1 MFSLAVDVMGGD
13 LGPRVALRA
22 CKKLLKDRQ
31 DVELIVCI
39 VQDQA
44 RYAKYYLRHF
54 NRVQIIACEQAVN
67 MNDKP
72 SQILRQSRN
81 STMAAAIQAV
91 ADRRAQ
97 AVISAGNTGV
107 LMALSKHLL
116 PMYAGIDR
124 PALATMMP
132 THGKPLLLLDLGANL
147 NVSSQQLL
155 QFAALGVAWCRLQTT
170 ETPQVGLLNVGKEAS
185 KGTERL
191 QEANE
196 LLRERLQNYYAG
208 FCEGHDIYAGA
219 LDVIVT
225 DGFVGN
231 LVLKASEGLSELLI
245 DTLKTQFKHHWL
257 RRWFA
262 LLWAAPMRKIIRQLS
277 PAYNGG
283 ALLLGING
291 VVVKTHGHSD
301 THTFSHA
308 LHYVLAQV
316 QHHNSATMQ
325 QSLHELLN

>member
-1 MFSLAVDVMGGD
+1 MFCLAVDVMGGD
-13 LGPRVALRA
+13 LGPRVALKA
-22 CKKLLKDRQ
+22 CKKLLKERQ
-31 DVELIVCI
+31 DVQLIVCI
-39 VQDQA
+39 LQDQA
-44 RYAKYYLRHF
+44 RYAKFYLRSSH
-54 NRVQIIACEQAVN
+54 RVQIVGCEHAID

-81 STMAAAIQAV
+81 STMAAALQAV

-116 PMYAGIDR
+116 PMYEGIDR
-124 PALATMMP
+124 PALATLMP
-132 THGKPLLLLDLGANL
+132 TRGKPVLLLDLGANL

-155 QFAALGVAWCRLQTT
+155 QFAALGVAWSQLPSSQQ
-170 ETPQVGLLNVGKEAS
+170 PQVGLLNVGKEAT

-191 QEANE
+191 RETDE
-196 LLRERLQNYYAG
+196 LLRQRLPHQYAG
-208 FCEGHDIYAGA
+208 FCEGHDIYAGE

-245 DTLKTQFKHHWL
+245 DTLKSQFKNHWF

-262 LLWAAPMRKIIRQLS
+262 LLWAAPMRKIIRELS
-277 PAYNGG
+277 PAYNSG
-283 ALLLGING
+283 AVLLGVNG

-301 THTFSHA
+301 ARTFIHA
-308 LHYVLAQV
+308 LHYVV
-316 QHHNSATMQ
+316 QQLQHQDSCTMQ
-325 QSLHELLN
+325 QRLQELLN